1 MHVGAVTMSHNS
13 KIDPDSYPKLL
24 NEIFKEA
31 LTVNVAEKIK

>member
-1 MHVGAVTMSHNS
+1 MSHNS
-13 KIDPDSYPKLL
+13 KIDPDYPKLL